1 MMNVVLKTNFG
12 GVLEDIE
19 AKKGIRITT
28 LEMSRKMPIGYG
40 QALKL
45 RKDETKRFDTST
57 LEKFIQFCSSFG
69 VTVMPNDIFKF
80 KHIEQTE
87 G

>member
-1 MMNVVLKTNFG
+1 
-12 GVLEDIE
+12 
-19 AKKGIRITT
+19 
-28 LEMSRKMPIGYG
+28 MPIGYG

>member
-1 MMNVVLKTNFG
+1 MEMTLKTNFG
-12 GVLEDIE
+12 GILESIE
-19 AKKGIRITT
+19 DRIGAKITT

-57 LEKFIQFCSSFG
+57 LEKFARFCSSFG
-69 VTVMPNDIFKF
+69 VTVTPNDIFRF
-80 KHIEQTE
+80 EDASQVE
-87 G
+87 E